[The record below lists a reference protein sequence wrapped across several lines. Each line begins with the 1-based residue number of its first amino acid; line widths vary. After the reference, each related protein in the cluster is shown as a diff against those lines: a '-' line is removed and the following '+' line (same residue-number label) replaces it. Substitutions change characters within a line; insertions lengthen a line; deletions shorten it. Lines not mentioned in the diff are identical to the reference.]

1 MKPIPALDRAAFLLD
16 MDGTLIDIA
25 PTPGS
30 VVVPPGLT
38 DSLHALRRACAD
50 AVAVVTGRPID
61 QVDALLGDAPFAVA
75 GEHGAA
81 IRHAPGLPIIA
92 ADLPSAPQ
100 SWIDSALALAARHPG
115 AAVERKRHGFV
126 LHYRAV
132 PDMAEVFRLAMQ
144 TLLADRPTDFV
155 LLAAKMAWEIRPLGV
170 DKGHAV
176 AALMASSPFAGR
188 RPVYVGDDVT
198 DHDGIAAAERLGGVG
213 FLVGRDFSDAAAVR
227 RWLVSLVGGAGRTGG

>member
-25 PTPGS
+25 PTPAS

-50 AVAVVTGRPID
+50 AVAVVTGRPIA
-61 QVDALLGDAPFAVA
+61 QVDALLADAPFAVA

-92 ADLPSAPQ
+92 TDLPSAPG
-100 SWIDSALALAARHPG
+100 SWIDAAHALASRHPG
-115 AAVERKRHGFV
+115 AAIERKRHGFV

-132 PDMAEVFRLAMQ
+132 PDMGEVFRLAMQ
-144 TLLADRPTDFV
+144 ALLAERQTEFV
-155 LLAAKMAWEIRPLGV
+155 LLSAKMAWEIRPAGV
-170 DKGHAV
+170 DKGRAV

-188 RPVYVGDDVT
+188 VPVYVGDDVT
-198 DHDGIAAAERLGGVG
+198 DFDGIAEAERLGGVG
-213 FLVGRDFSDAAAVR
+213 YLVGRDFVDAGAVR
-227 RWLVSLVGGAGRTGG
+227 LWLAALANT